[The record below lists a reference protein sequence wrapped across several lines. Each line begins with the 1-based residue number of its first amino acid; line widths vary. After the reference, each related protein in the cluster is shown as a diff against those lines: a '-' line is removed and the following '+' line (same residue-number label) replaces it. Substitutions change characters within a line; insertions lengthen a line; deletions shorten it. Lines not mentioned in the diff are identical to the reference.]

1 MAEEETA
8 PKVPWKIRLAAST
21 STPPGTIKDLSVFRF
36 RRSTLAVTS
45 FHPKH
50 NSRVFALS
58 AKAVR
63 QVSDGTGSA
72 RVFRFRPFSHFRKD
86 ETFDHPRISY
96 SNPPPG

>member
-8 PKVPWKIRLAAST
+8 PNVPWKITLAAST
-21 STPPGTIKDLSVFRF
+21 STPPGTIKDLSVFRL

-45 FHPKH
+45 FHSDH

-58 AKAVR
+58 AKAVG
-63 QVSDGTGSA
+63 QVSDGAGSA
-72 RVFRFRPFSHFRKD
+72 GMFRFRPFSHFRKH
-86 ETFDHPRISY
+86 ETFDQPRISC